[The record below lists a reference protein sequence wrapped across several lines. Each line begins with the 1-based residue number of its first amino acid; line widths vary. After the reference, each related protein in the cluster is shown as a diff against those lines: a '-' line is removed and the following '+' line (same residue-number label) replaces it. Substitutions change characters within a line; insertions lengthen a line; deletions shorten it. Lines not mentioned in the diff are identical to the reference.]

1 MRSHAYTT
9 ILEPWRSHETYT
21 MIRIWTQ
28 KTFSIIFPKNLWSSS
43 PQNSK
48 QANHS
53 MPIFKAFFLGGVDTT
68 KNNSRQLDE
77 LQRITAGQSRNTW
90 RFGSIKSISRYPCEG
105 QQVEGWAKK
114 LLAGWNCWVTFP
126 SFCVLVLRDVWRYL
140 RKRGDV
146 RNRSCTDLCIYEVG
160 RSKAKATIYAVIWC
174 NMGWSPQQEWP
185 SGLWDFDLR
194 IWERNLHSLSQNRN
208 VENWVWDML
217 NHVFPKCCKHT
228 KSDNEDYHEAF
239 PPGSE
244 FHWIASYVCT
254 MSKFSMQYIVY
265 VEI

>member
-1 MRSHAYTT
+1 MNFSESQRGN
-9 ILEPWRSHETYT
+9 PETPEGLAALSRLAD
-21 MIRIWTQ
+21 IHV
-28 KTFSIIFPKNLWSSS
+28 KDNK
-43 PQNSK
+43 SK
-48 QANHS
+48 VGEN
-53 MPIFKAFFLGGVDTT
+53 
-68 KNNSRQLDE
+68 
-77 LQRITAGQSRNTW
+77 
-90 RFGSIKSISRYPCEG
+90 
-105 QQVEGWAKK
+105 

-126 SFCVLVLRDVWRYL
+126 SFCALVLRDVWRYL